1 MQDEDDEPE
10 RVTAESY
17 GSLNTSKA
25 FDQCWLIR
33 VPHKLYEEWK
43 ELPEGTDLGELV
55 FCKGDKANVKPSLS
69 IQVAES
75 SISSTTNVPFQYS
88 LQAMTKKMPVMHPF
102 VRNPHTGRCDV
113 LGNISRTANLQAAQT
128 DGKYRAMLKDRLAAT
143 TLRDTGF
150 VKAIG
155 NPATVVSSAAAPHNK
170 KRSFGNAVLEFGKKK
185 LEAQDASKVQV
196 GTSTAKKARQFAPN
210 ESVRS
215 VLFALFGMQRYW
227 TAKDLKI
234 AAVQRGFDVTK
245 RAEAEMRDLLRS
257 ELAIY
262 HRSGDHKNHWELK
275 EEFRQSDA
283 GDS

>member
-1 MQDEDDEPE
+1 MQDEEDEPE

-17 GSLNTSKA
+17 GSLDTTNAT
-25 FDQCWLIR
+25 DQCWLIR

-43 ELPEGTDLGELV
+43 DLPEGTDLGELV
-55 FCKGDKANVKPSLS
+55 FRKGDKNVKPSLS

-88 LQAMTKKMPVMHPF
+88 LQAMTKKIPVMHPF
-102 VRNPHTGRCDV
+102 VRNPNTGRCEL
-113 LGNISRTANLQAAQT
+113 LGHVTRTANLQAAKT

-155 NPATVVSSAAAPHNK
+155 NPATVVSSVPHNK

-185 LEAQDASKVQV
+185 LEAKDASNVVTV
-196 GTSTAKKARQFAPN
+196 GSSPAAKKARQFAPN

-215 VLFALFGMQRYW
+215 VLFALFGIQRYW
-227 TAKDLKI
+227 TAKDLKM
-234 AAVQRGFDVTK
+234 AAIQSGFDMTK

-262 HRSGDHKNHWELK
+262 HRSGDHKNQWELK